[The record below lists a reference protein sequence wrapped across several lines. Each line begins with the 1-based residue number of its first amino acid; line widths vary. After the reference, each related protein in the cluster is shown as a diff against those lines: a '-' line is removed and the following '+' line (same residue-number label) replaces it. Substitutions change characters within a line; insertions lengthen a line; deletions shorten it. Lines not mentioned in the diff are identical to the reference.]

1 MIWPLIVPVEP
12 DATEIART
20 VLPASVSD
28 VRAAT
33 LKLPPEIVNVCAPNV
48 EALSVTAIL
57 LTKPSVAIVCVGT
70 FVTIG
75 DGVVLPSKINMS
87 VVVAAAALGRT
98 GDQLVGSCQSV
109 PPSVGVHV

>member
-12 DATEIART
+12 DATEIARA

-57 LTKPSVAIVCVGT
+57 LLTKLSVAIVWVGT

-75 DGVVLPSKINMS
+75 LPVLKTNTSP
-87 VVVAAAALGRT
+87 AAVTVRT
-98 GDQLVGSCQSV
+98 GDQFVDTCQSV
-109 PPSVGVHV
+109 VKAGVPPIHV